1 MPLNETTSN
10 TTVQYTVTTTNTAD
24 GTTLYWKTTG
34 NVSNSD
40 IVGGNT
46 GTITIT
52 NNRATFNV
60 TIIAD
65 TLTEGNE
72 PLGIAISTGS
82 QNGPTVVS
90 TANPIT
96 VNDTSLSPVYKLF
109 TNGWN
114 SSGELG
120 LNDTAAKSNPTQVG
134 SGTTWLNVSAG
145 YGHSVAVKD
154 DGTLWAW
161 GDGYSGSLG
170 LNDSGTPKSSPTQV
184 GALTNWLKVSAG
196 YNFTLAIKADGT
208 LWGWGNNAQS
218 QLGDATSTNRSS
230 PVQIDSNTNWKL
242 IAAGKQ
248 HSIGTTSQYIYGWG
262 NNSWGQVGDN
272 SRTTR
277 NTPTIHNAPFQF
289 GTNDNGNGW
298 QSIAAGQF
306 HSAGVFIGGLGGTQ
320 RTLYVWGNNNLGQL
334 GINSNVG
341 NNRST
346 PVQVGNSGDNW
357 YTTLSIVACGGY
369 QTAITT
375 TDGKLWT
382 WGGNPYGALGQNNS
396 IYRSSPV
403 QVGAG
408 TTWLN
413 VAACSTYFISSMMA
427 TKTDGT
433 LWTWGLNNTGNLGL
447 NDTVTRSS
455 PTQVGTAT
463 NWNKISMG
471 RRHFMVTTSS

>member
-1 MPLNETTSN
+1 MPLNEGQ
-10 TTVQYTVTTTNTAD
+10 TVQYTVVTTRVAD
-24 GTTLYWKTTG
+24 GTVLYWKTTG
-34 NVSNSD
+34 NTTNSD

-46 GTITIT
+46 GSITIT
-52 NNRATFNV
+52 NNQATFNV
-60 TIIAD
+60 SLIND
-65 TLTEGNE
+65 VLTDGTKE
-72 PLGIAISTGS
+72 LSISISTGS
-82 QNGPTVVS
+82 QSGPTVVS

-96 VNDTSLSPVYKLF
+96 INDTSLSPVYKLF

-134 SGTTWLNVSAG
+134 SGTTWLNISAG

-161 GDGYSGSLG
+161 GDGYLGALG
-170 LNDSGTPKSSPTQV
+170 LNDSGIPKSSPTQV
-184 GALTNWLKVSAG
+184 GALTNWLKVSAS

-208 LWGWGNNAQS
+208 LWGWGNNTQS
-218 QLGDATSTNRSS
+218 QLGDGTSTSRSS
-230 PVQIDSNTNWKL
+230 PVQIGSDTNWKL
-242 IAAGKQ
+242 IATGKQ
-248 HSIGTTSQYIYGWG
+248 HSIGTTSDYLYGWG
-262 NNSWGQVGDN
+262 NNFNGQVGDN

-277 NTPTIHNAPFQF
+277 NTPTIHNNPFQA
-289 GTNDNGNGW
+289 GTYNNGTGW
-298 QSIAAGQF
+298 QSISAGSS
-306 HSAGVFIGGLGGTQ
+306 HSAGVFISGGGTQ
-320 RTLYVWGNNNLGQL
+320 RSLYVWGGSFAGDSAGVLGT
-334 GINSNVG
+334 SNRVA
-341 NNRST
+341 RST
-346 PVQVGNSGDNW
+346 PIQVGNPGNDW

-382 WGGNPYGALGQNNS
+382 WGSNSYGALGQNNNIS
-396 IYRSSPV
+396 YRSSPT
-403 QVGAG
+403 QVGTG

-413 VAACSTYFISSMMA
+413 VAACSSYNISSMMA